1 MTLIAFAASA
11 ARGLRRAA
19 LAGLLLAAPAAAAPP
34 PDPLMEPGPLAD
46 IVEGSPTAPIAI
58 IEYGSVTCSH
68 CAAFHRDVWPA
79 LKARYVDTGK
89 VRFILREF
97 PLDPRSVVGFML
109 ARCIGPGK
117 RDGMIDLL
125 LDQQNS
131 WAFVDKPAEPLLAL
145 VKQKGMSQIDFET
158 CLHNQSLFDAVI
170 KSHDLA
176 AARLGIDSTPT
187 FFVNGLKLTGEAPIG
202 EFDRLLA
209 PMLP

>member
-1 MTLIAFAASA
+1 MTFIAFAASA
-11 ARGLRRAA
+11 LRGVRRAL
-19 LAGLLLAAPAAAAPP
+19 LAGLFLAPPAAAAP

-46 IVEGSPTAPIAI
+46 IVEGSPKAPIAI

-68 CAAFHRDVWPA
+68 CAAFHRDVWPS

-89 VRFILREF
+89 VRFIFREF

-109 ARCIGPGK
+109 ARCIGPDK
-117 RDGMIDLL
+117 RDGLIDLL
-125 LDQQNS
+125 FDQQDS
-131 WAFVDKPAEPLLAL
+131 WAFVDKPAGPLLAL

-158 CLHNQSLFDAVI
+158 CVHNQSLFDAVI

-176 AARLGIDSTPT
+176 AARLGIDTTPT
-187 FFVNGLKLTGEAPIG
+187 FFVNGVKLTGETPIG
-202 EFDRLLA
+202 EFDKLLA